1 MRKLAFALLCT
12 SMMLGCNLALAE
24 NPATSTSQM
33 AAEKEQ
39 LKNPGH
45 IIDDCRA
52 ADGTQKPGCMTQ
64 QEMKKDHK
72 GNVKMLEKGGTT
84 DDVMQKDTKK
94 SN

>member
-1 MRKLAFALLCT
+1 MRKLAQALLAA
-12 SMMLGCNLALAE
+12 SIMLGCNLAMAE

-33 AAEKEQ
+33 AVEKEQ

-52 ADGTQKPGCMTQ
+52 ADGSTKSGCMTQ
-64 QEMKKDHK
+64 KEMKKDHK
-72 GNVKMLEKGGTT
+72 NNVKMLEKGGTT

-94 SN
+94 TN